1 MDFSG
6 HLTISNR
13 CLEEQNSH
21 IYKGLNLRSILSSDM
36 DLWDL
41 YHLGQQS
48 NCGSY
53 ELSPPSWE
61 WVLAA
66 ALTLRGCVISSVLMT
81 VFTSQ
86 DYGVN

>member
-1 MDFSG
+1 MG
-6 HLTISNR
+6 
-13 CLEEQNSH
+13 
-21 IYKGLNLRSILSSDM
+21 
-36 DLWDL
+36 LWDL

-53 ELSPPSWE
+53 EREVPSWG

-81 VFTSQ
+81 AFTSQ